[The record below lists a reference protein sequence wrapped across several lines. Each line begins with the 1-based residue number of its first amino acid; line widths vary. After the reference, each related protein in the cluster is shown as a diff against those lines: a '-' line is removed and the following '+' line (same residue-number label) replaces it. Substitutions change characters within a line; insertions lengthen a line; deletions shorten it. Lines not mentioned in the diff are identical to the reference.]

1 MKSCP
6 FAPGLCPIE
15 ANRRKEKLNKKVGQ
29 KVDMMAQCT
38 ESDIKEKHNY
48 KPIKAD
54 CGCNGITH
62 NDDCLRLRGGAGHD
76 RLPRYIPGPHL
87 APDPD
92 YLAPHLLQQII
103 LVIHH

>member
-29 KVDMMAQCT
+29 KVNMMAQCT

-62 NDDCLRLRGGAGHD
+62 NDDCLRLRGGAGH
-76 RLPRYIPGPHL
+76 
-87 APDPD
+87 
-92 YLAPHLLQQII
+92 
-103 LVIHH
+103 V